1 MFSNS
6 PYPAARH
13 PSAAAYR
20 DVGASTAL
28 QDASPHRLVALLYE
42 ALASQ
47 IAGAR
52 GALGRGDVAAKGRAI
67 AHAVRIVDEGLRAPL
82 DRRGGGAIAQNL
94 HDVYGY
100 LVQRLTLANVRNDDA
115 MLHEC
120 GRLAETLR
128 EGWDGI
134 AEQVRA
140 AEPAGAAAM
149 AQATA

>member
-1 MFSNS
+1 MFSS
-6 PYPAARH
+6 HPHFASRR
-13 PSAAAYR
+13 PSAAAYQ

-52 GALGRGDVAAKGRAI
+52 GALGRDDVPAKGRAI

-82 DRRGGGAIAQNL
+82 DLHGGGAIAANL

-100 LVQRLTLANVRNDDA
+100 LVQRLTLANLRNDDA

-120 GRLAETLR
+120 ARLADTLR

-134 AEQVRA
+134 AEQVRD
-140 AEPAGAAAM
+140 AAA
-149 AQATA
+149 ATANRATA